1 MERFFSERTIQAFN
15 ENDKRGKVKPLQ
27 VPQLK
32 NGEQQSLQSCSSWSS
47 CDCSV

>member
-1 MERFFSERTIQAFN
+1 MFFLEIIIEAFK
-15 ENDKRGKVKPLQ
+15 ENDKTGKVKPLQ

-32 NGEQQSLQSCSSWSS
+32 NGEQQSLQPCSSWSP